1 MNNTKHTDRGSLSR
15 RRFIRIAALG
25 GAASAAAKSFAQT
38 AGDPVSLRVLCYNIH
53 YGQGN
58 DGKYDIPRIAEVI
71 KKTKPDLVALQEI
84 DVHVERSGRL
94 HELRMLADE
103 TGMAARYG
111 PTQHYQGGLYGNGI
125 LSRLP
130 FRDVHIQPLPYT
142 EATPELKTYPRNAF
156 AAVVE
161 APGGKRLRFI
171 STHFQH
177 ATFEEDRLAQ
187 AKAVNRHFAAD
198 DPADDAM
205 GAEAAALP
213 TILAGDLNAVIG
225 SPPIEELR
233 KKWTLVVEDD
243 PVPTSPTRE
252 PKRRIDFILHR
263 KGDPIRVIEHRVVDE
278 RMASDHFPVFAVVEV
293 G

>member
-1 MNNTKHTDRGSLSR
+1 MSETKYRPKSMSR
-15 RRFIRIAALG
+15 RRLLG
-25 GAASAAAKSFAQT
+25 FAGFGAAASVTAKSLARDPS
-38 AGDPVSLRVLCYNIH
+38 GPVSLRVLCYNIH

-58 DGKYDIPRIAEVI
+58 DGNYDIPRIAEVI

-94 HELRMLADE
+94 HELRILAGE
-103 TGMAARYG
+103 IGMAARFG
-111 PTQHYQGGLYGNGI
+111 PTQHYQGGLFGNGI

-142 EATPELKTYPRNAF
+142 ESTPDLKTYPRAAV

-161 APGGKRLRFI
+161 TPGGKRLRFI

-177 ATFEEDRLAQ
+177 ATFEEDRLAE
-187 AKAVNRHFAAD
+187 AKAVNRHFAAV

-213 TILAGDLNAVIG
+213 TLLAGDFNAVIG

-243 PVPTSPTRE
+243 PVPTSPTRD
-252 PKRRIDFILHR
+252 PKKRIDFILYR
-263 KGDPIRVIEHRVVDE
+263 KADPIQVVEHRVVDE